1 MEKIPFHCPI
11 CGELLR
17 ADPERH
23 ICPSCHQIYSHV
35 LGIPDFCSPGLKASS
50 TEALLVEK
58 LVEIYHRASVEELV
72 DLRLSTLTASSGY
85 VSEEHSEGIS
95 QYDRTKYDRGQQF
108 YRAFRSMLV
117 QHLSAPAAGA
127 ALDLGCGTGAGIVPL
142 AGDFDSVVGMDIS
155 MSALIIAKKLVETLG
170 ITNVVLVRAT
180 ALSLPFADSFFDYCM
195 AINVL
200 EHIFETRKLLSEI
213 NRVLTTGGLFSGDSR
228 NRFDLFFPEPHV
240 NIRWLGLLPRSWVRP
255 YVRWRKDIDYDEMH
269 ARLLSYRELRSALA
283 STFGDNWL
291 VVIPE
296 LSVYGVS
303 GWIKN
308 LVTTLDTIVHPLMIR
323 LSPSHWVLAR
333 CHKA

>member
-1 MEKIPFHCPI
+1 
-11 CGELLR
+11 
-17 ADPERH
+17 
-23 ICPSCHQIYSHV
+23 
-35 LGIPDFCSPGLKASS
+35 
-50 TEALLVEK
+50 
-58 LVEIYHRASVEELV
+58 
-72 DLRLSTLTASSGY
+72 
-85 VSEEHSEGIS
+85 
-95 QYDRTKYDRGQQF
+95 
-108 YRAFRSMLV
+108 
-117 QHLSAPAAGA
+117 
-127 ALDLGCGTGAGIVPL
+127 
-142 AGDFDSVVGMDIS
+142 
-155 MSALIIAKKLVETLG
+155 
-170 ITNVVLVRAT
+170 
-180 ALSLPFADSFFDYCM
+180 M